1 MYTRIIVELHFTLVH
16 SSPRNIERDITHTF
30 SPIMM
35 KWHLDQMVGLST
47 ISKRFGGV
55 DDEDLLILLSRLK
68 ELEEAYRWEYSFL
81 WMM

>member
-1 MYTRIIVELHFTLVH
+1 
-16 SSPRNIERDITHTF
+16 
-30 SPIMM
+30 MM

-81 WMM
+81 WMI

>member
-1 MYTRIIVELHFTLVH
+1 MA
-16 SSPRNIERDITHTF
+16 
-30 SPIMM
+30 
-35 KWHLDQMVGLST
+35 
-47 ISKRFGGV
+47 FGPDGWSFYNLKALWRV